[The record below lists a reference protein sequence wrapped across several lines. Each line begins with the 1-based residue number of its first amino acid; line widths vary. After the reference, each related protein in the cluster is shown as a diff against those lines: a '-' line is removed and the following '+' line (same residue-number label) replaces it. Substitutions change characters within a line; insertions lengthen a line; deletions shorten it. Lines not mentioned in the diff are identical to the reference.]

1 MAMSDVREAVAERVT
16 VHRSREPGRGREAD
30 KPTAIP
36 ATGWKDIAYRVK
48 DEIGNDRIGTIAA
61 GTTFFLLL
69 ALFPAIGALVSIY
82 GLVADPSTIQEHLND
97 LAGYVPGEFL
107 SLLGDQLKRL
117 STTESEKLGFG
128 FILGLLLALY
138 SANNGVKALFDALN
152 VAYDEEEKRGF
163 IALNLRSFAFTLG
176 AVIFVILVLNVVIGV
191 PIVLN
196 FLNLGALGQILI
208 TLLPAIVLFAVA
220 SLGIALLYRYGPSR
234 EAAKWRWITPGSL
247 AAAVVWL
254 IGSAAFSYYL
264 ANFGDY
270 SATYGSLGAAI
281 GAMMWIY
288 ISMWII
294 LVGAELNSEIE
305 HQTAKDT
312 TTGPDKPLGSR
323 GATMADRVGPAK
335 V

>member
-1 MAMSDVREAVAERVT
+1 MGDAVAERVAA
-16 VHRSREPGRGREAD
+16 HRSREPGRGREAD

-69 ALFPAIGALVSIY
+69 ALFPAIAALVSIY
-82 GLVADPSTIQEHLND
+82 GLVADPTTIQDHLND

-117 STTESEKLGFG
+117 STTESNTLGFG

-176 AVIFVILVLNVVIGV
+176 AVVFVILVLNVVIGV

-196 FLNLGALGQILI
+196 FLNLGVVGQILI
-208 TLLPAIVLFAVA
+208 TLLPAVVLFAVA
-220 SLGIALLYRYGPSR
+220 SFGIALLYRYGPSR
-234 EAAKWRWITPGSL
+234 EAAKWRWITPGSF

-312 TTGPDKPLGSR
+312 TTGAEKPLGSR